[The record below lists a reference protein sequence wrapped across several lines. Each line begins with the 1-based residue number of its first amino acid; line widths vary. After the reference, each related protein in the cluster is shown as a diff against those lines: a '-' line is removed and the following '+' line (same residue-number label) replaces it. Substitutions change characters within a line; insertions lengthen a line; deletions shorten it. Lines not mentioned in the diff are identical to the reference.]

1 MASAFLHRKEKDNS
15 SLTPGRRIG
24 KAVLTI
30 LAVVLALILAAALCV
45 LFVFRKELGSVWSL
59 QKQDDFYYTMDYKAD
74 YGLDEFLETGAKTD
88 SELAGFIVKKL
99 MKGLPVQISLPNLGC
114 STFAAET
121 PEGEKLFARNFDNKE
136 ASYALVH
143 TDPEDGYESISMVN
157 LSYIGFTDGS
167 SLQDKALAL
176 AAPYIPLDGVN
187 EAGLAIGVLQ
197 LYNEPTVQETGK
209 TPITTTSAIRM
220 VLDKAA
226 TVDEAIGLLEQY
238 DMHSSANAPYHFQ
251 IADASG
257 DSATVEYVDNVMT
270 VIRAEEG
277 EKLATTNFVLT
288 PGEAYGDGK
297 GQDRWE
303 ILTEGLKKSGGV
315 LAEDEAIGLLEAVQ
329 QDKTEDGIFSGTLW
343 SGVYNLEKRTLMLSC
358 NRDYETVRCYGV
370 DGEEIEK

>member
-1 MASAFLHRKEKDNS
+1 MASAFLHGNGEEKS
-15 SLTPGRRIG
+15 SLTRGRRIG
-24 KAVLTI
+24 RVILTAFAVI
-30 LAVVLALILAAALCV
+30 AAVILAAVLCV
-45 LFVFRKELGSVWSL
+45 LFIFRRELGSVWSL
-59 QKQDDFYYTMDYKAD
+59 QKQDDFYYTMDYKTD
-74 YGLDEFLETGAKTD
+74 YGLDEFLESGARTD
-88 SELAGFIVKKL
+88 SELAGFVVKKL
-99 MKGLPVQISLPNLGC
+99 MKGLPVEISLPDLGC

-121 PEGEKLFARNFDNKE
+121 SEGEKLFGRNFDNKQ
-136 ASYALVH
+136 AAYALVH
-143 TDPEDGYESISMVN
+143 TDPEEGYESISMVN
-157 LSYIGFTDGS
+157 LSYIGFKDGS
-167 SLQDKALAL
+167 SVQDKALAL

-197 LYNEPTVQETGK
+197 LFNEPTVQETGK

-226 TVDEAIGLLEQY
+226 TVEEAIGLLEQY

-257 DSATVEYVDNVMT
+257 DSATVEYVGNVMS

-288 PGEAYGDGK
+288 PGASYGDGK
-297 GQDRWE
+297 GQDRWK
-303 ILTEGLKKSGGV
+303 ILTEGLKESGGV
-315 LAEDEAIGLLEAVQ
+315 LTEDEAMGLLEAVA
-329 QDKTEDGIFSGTLW
+329 QDKMEDGVFSGTLW

-370 DGEEIEK
+370 DGEEIEE

>member
-1 MASAFLHRKEKDNS
+1 MASAFLHRKEKDKS

-24 KAVLTI
+24 KAVLTA
-30 LAVVLALILAAALCV
+30 LAVVLALVLVIALYI
-45 LFVFRKELGSVWSL
+45 LFVFRKELGSIWSL

-74 YGLDEFLETGAKTD
+74 YGLDEFLENGAKTD
-88 SELAGFIVKKL
+88 SELAGFVIKKL
-99 MKGLPVQISLPNLGC
+99 MRGLPVEISLPNLGC
-114 STFAAET
+114 STFAAQT
-121 PEGEKLFARNFDNKE
+121 AEGEQLFARNFDNKE

-157 LSYIGFTDGS
+157 LSYIGFVDGS

-197 LYNEPTVQETGK
+197 LYDEPTVQKTGK

-226 TVDEAIGLLEQY
+226 TVEEAIGLLEQY

-288 PGEAYGDGK
+288 PGKSYGNGK

-315 LAEDEAIGLLEAVQ
+315 LTEEEAMGLLEAVQ
-329 QDKTEDGIFSGTLW
+329 QEKTEDGIFSGTLW

-370 DGEEIEK
+370 DGEEIEE

>member
-1 MASAFLHRKEKDNS
+1 MASAFLHGNGEEKG
-15 SLTPGRRIG
+15 SLTRGRRIG
-24 KAVLTI
+24 RVILTA
-30 LAVVLALILAAALCV
+30 LAVIAAVILAAVLCV
-45 LFVFRKELGSVWSL
+45 LFIFRRELGSVWSL

-74 YGLDEFLETGAKTD
+74 YGLDEFLESGARTD
-88 SELAGFIVKKL
+88 SELAGFVVKKL
-99 MKGLPVQISLPNLGC
+99 MKGLPVEISLPDLGC

-121 PEGEKLFARNFDNKE
+121 SEGEKLFGRNFDNKQ
-136 ASYALVH
+136 AAYALVH
-143 TDPEDGYESISMVN
+143 TDPEEGYESISMVN
-157 LSYIGFTDGS
+157 LSYIGFKDGS
-167 SLQDKALAL
+167 SVQDKVLAL

-197 LYNEPTVQETGK
+197 LFNEPTVQETGK

-226 TVDEAIGLLEQY
+226 TVEEAIGLLEQY

-257 DSATVEYVDNVMT
+257 DSATVEYVDNVMS

-288 PGEAYGDGK
+288 PGASYGDGK

-303 ILTEGLKKSGGV
+303 ILAEGLKESGGV
-315 LAEDEAIGLLEAVQ
+315 LTEDEAMGLLEAVA
-329 QDKTEDGIFSGTLW
+329 QDKMEDGVFSGTLW
-343 SGVYNLEKRTLMLSC
+343 SCVYNLEKRTLMLSC
-358 NRDYETVRCYGV
+358 NRDYERVRCYSV
-370 DGEEIEK
+370 DGEEIEE

>member
-1 MASAFLHRKEKDNS
+1 M
-15 SLTPGRRIG
+15 
-24 KAVLTI
+24 
-30 LAVVLALILAAALCV
+30 
-45 LFVFRKELGSVWSL
+45 
-59 QKQDDFYYTMDYKAD
+59 YKRQD

-226 TVDEAIGLLEQY
+226 TVDEA
-238 DMHSSANAPYHFQ
+238 M
-251 IADASG
+251 
-257 DSATVEYVDNVMT
+257 
-270 VIRAEEG
+270 
-277 EKLATTNFVLT
+277 
-288 PGEAYGDGK
+288 
-297 GQDRWE
+297 
-303 ILTEGLKKSGGV
+303 
-315 LAEDEAIGLLEAVQ
+315 GLLEAVQ

-343 SGVYNLEKRTLMLSC
+343 SGAVSYTHLIFTGCGESC
-358 NRDYETVRCYGV
+358 DPCRNG
-370 DGEEIEK
+370 KN